1 MIPPDIWNT
10 KDSAMVALLS
20 NLKNMV
26 RQIKMDEQQGAVIPY
41 WLDLKLLT
49 GGGRRAIDT
58 DTIIKR
64 YSQDIL
70 SSVIADFVTIGHEA
84 QGSRALVSTKSGLFT
99 SALNAFLDI
108 ICAVVNRFAI
118 PELLAFNG
126 VSPELTPTLA
136 HGDVE
141 NVPIEALGAY
151 IGALAQAGM
160 QLFPSPTGDLE
171 EALLQAAKLPTTGV
185 LETAPGLEENPAAFE
200 TREAETSGDDEDGED
215 DHGTSV

>member
-1 MIPPDIWNT
+1 
-10 KDSAMVALLS
+10 
-20 NLKNMV
+20 
-26 RQIKMDEQQGAVIPY
+26 
-41 WLDLKLLT
+41 
-49 GGGRRAIDT
+49 
-58 DTIIKR
+58 
-64 YSQDIL
+64 
-70 SSVIADFVTIGHEA
+70 
-84 QGSRALVSTKSGLFT
+84 VSTKSGLFT

-200 TREAETSGDDEDGED
+200 THEAATSEDDEDGED
-215 DHGTSV
+215 DHGTSVQRSR